1 MPDDSPLSTQ
11 TPITGW
17 IDALAAAGP
26 AHRPAGPPPRSRP
39 PWPRLS
45 PR

>member
-17 IDALAAAGP
+17 IDAVAAAGP
-26 AHRPAGPPPRSRP
+26 TPAGGSAAAIAAA
-39 PWPRLS
+39 WPRLS
-45 PR
+45 PT